1 MIMEENGEKIVWS
14 VSDVNQAAKE
24 LLENSLMPFYLKGE
38 VTSLLIHR
46 SGHVYLGLKDSQSQ
60 IKATYFGVAAECRKI
75 DLQNGDEIECF
86 GKLSVYTV
94 RGEYQF
100 SIRKVSKSGSGSLQQ
115 KFEELKRKL
124 ASEGLFDNERKRPI
138 PLLPEVVGVI
148 SSPSGAAVQD
158 FLKIIDRRAPQMHIR
173 LYPAIMQGE
182 GTAASVVR
190 AINFFNRTRLADV
203 LVITR
208 GGGSMEDLWQF
219 NDEEMARAIAA
230 SKIPVISAVGHEI
243 DFTIADFAADLRL
256 PTPSAAA
263 EVLSSNFLS
272 CTDFTENVKR
282 RLGDRIELAVQ
293 RLTNRLERME
303 HSFVFRDTEHLLDSK
318 NQRVDEIENLMNSA
332 IDRYGM
338 NFEHKLAL
346 MNSRLLSV
354 DPELP
359 LQRGYAMV
367 FDGSKKLVRTVEQA
381 ANASELHLRFRDG
394 EIRTV
399 PEKK

>member
-1 MIMEENGEKIVWS
+1 
-14 VSDVNQAAKE
+14 
-24 LLENSLMPFYLKGE
+24 
-38 VTSLLIHR
+38 
-46 SGHVYLGLKDSQSQ
+46 
-60 IKATYFGVAAECRKI
+60 
-75 DLQNGDEIECF
+75 
-86 GKLSVYTV
+86 
-94 RGEYQF
+94 
-100 SIRKVSKSGSGSLQQ
+100 
-115 KFEELKRKL
+115 
-124 ASEGLFDNERKRPI
+124 
-138 PLLPEVVGVI
+138 
-148 SSPSGAAVQD
+148 
-158 FLKIIDRRAPQMHIR
+158 
-173 LYPAIMQGE
+173 
-182 GTAASVVR
+182 
-190 AINFFNRTRLADV
+190 
-203 LVITR
+203 
-208 GGGSMEDLWQF
+208 
-219 NDEEMARAIAA
+219 MARAIAA

-381 ANASELHLRFRDG
+381 ANANELYLRFRDG